1 MKCGHVLTKTEM
13 DEIRSD
19 IVNMLR
25 PSWLTSVPSEFGSAS
40 YGKLKADQ
48 WRVLGTTFLPVSLV
62 RLWSV
67 VEVGNPRSER
77 CRQILDVTM
86 SLLSAV
92 AIACSRVTSKKH
104 AELYLNNMHSY
115 LSGLKGL
122 FPEYSFH
129 PNHHMALH
137 LRDYL
142 LLYGPVH
149 SWWTFPFERL
159 IGILQRISTNYKIG
173 RFSNLFYSYFSP
185 QMFPGEYEETI
196 SRSFV
201 RSAALKN
208 LILKTGTPEVI
219 QNCEPIFR
227 KFVDPQI
234 RNTLLT
240 DIAGFSGEALDSSD
254 DGDLPPI
261 VLKSISYLPDSL
273 KNCILEHLGY
283 LPTSASTLSHLTV
296 AGISYSV
303 ASKHTGNSCILLDIP
318 FKTVFV
324 PAQVQ
329 HIVQFVSNNNTSS
342 VNTLVA
348 IRRFKGLNN
357 QSDPFLIY
365 PLLRT
370 QIWSCELGALE
381 LHPVSAIQCHFA
393 SSTMQ
398 WKGGQVMV
406 MVSLSRVR
414 LAFLSFQP
422 SLKFSI
428 GILIVCSVSQPFYI

>member
-1 MKCGHVLTKTEM
+1 MKCGHVLTKAEM
-13 DEIRSD
+13 DEIRGD

-67 VEVGNPRSER
+67 VEVGNPRSEK

-115 LSGLKGL
+115 LNGLKGL

-173 RFSNLFYSYFSP
+173 RFSNLFYSFILFLNFQANMRKPSP
-185 QMFPGEYEETI
+185 VLSY
-196 SRSFV
+196 
-201 RSAALKN
+201 
-208 LILKTGTPEVI
+208 
-219 QNCEPIFR
+219 
-227 KFVDPQI
+227 DP
-234 RNTLLT
+234 L
-240 DIAGFSGEALDSSD
+240 
-254 DGDLPPI
+254 
-261 VLKSISYLPDSL
+261 
-273 KNCILEHLGY
+273 
-283 LPTSASTLSHLTV
+283 
-296 AGISYSV
+296 
-303 ASKHTGNSCILLDIP
+303 
-318 FKTVFV
+318 
-324 PAQVQ
+324 
-329 HIVQFVSNNNTSS
+329 
-342 VNTLVA
+342 
-348 IRRFKGLNN
+348 
-357 QSDPFLIY
+357 
-365 PLLRT
+365 LLRT
-370 QIWSCELGALE
+370 SYSKRE
-381 LHPVSAIQCHFA
+381 P
-393 SSTMQ
+393 
-398 WKGGQVMV
+398 
-406 MVSLSRVR
+406 
-414 LAFLSFQP
+414 
-422 SLKFSI
+422 LK
-428 GILIVCSVSQPFYI
+428 